1 MRTAAASAVALDAL
15 ASDRVTSLGILGS
28 GVQARSHLRAL
39 RMVRPGLTDLRIW
52 SRTKE
57 NADRLAHEV
66 GARSVSIEEAAAA
79 DVVLTATSSTIPV
92 LEGRWLAP
100 NAVVLSVGATGA
112 TVRELDDETL
122 LSSWVVADSRA
133 AVERESGDVRM
144 SGAKVHAEI
153 GEILADRTLKPRE
166 GRILFKAVGLA
177 IEDLV
182 GARLVWES
190 IEARK
195 GRN

>member
-1 MRTAAASAVALDAL
+1 
-15 ASDRVTSLGILGS
+15 
-28 GVQARSHLRAL
+28 
-39 RMVRPGLTDLRIW
+39 
-52 SRTKE
+52 
-57 NADRLAHEV
+57 V

-166 GRILFKAVGLA
+166 GRILFKSVGLA